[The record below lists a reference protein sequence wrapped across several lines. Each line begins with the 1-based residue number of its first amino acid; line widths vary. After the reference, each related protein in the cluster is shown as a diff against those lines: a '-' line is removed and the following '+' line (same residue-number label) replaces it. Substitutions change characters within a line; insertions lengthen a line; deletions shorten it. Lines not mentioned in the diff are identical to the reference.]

1 MAGSRGSAPCG
12 VWGSAPTKGSTMN
25 HTKLKPYLTP
35 LGAFGLALGCAV
47 GWGAFVMPATVFLP
61 MGGPLGVAL
70 GMGLGG
76 VVMLIIGYN
85 YHYMMNRHKDSG
97 GTYAFSKFAF
107 GYDHGFIASWFLLLV
122 FIAITLANVTALAL
136 IFRNLAGSFLQVGYL
151 YTIAGFDVYLG
162 EILAEILAMA
172 VFSKLAARRKVL
184 AVKIQT
190 VMAIFM
196 LFGITVG
203 LVAAVNES
211 GIELFT
217 QTPHF
222 AIDKPIPI
230 GILGIVALAPW
241 AFAGFESIS
250 NSTEEFKFD
259 VSKSFKVMA
268 AAVVA
273 AIFAYVALSFVA
285 ISAIPYAYGSWLSYL
300 NNLDGMR
307 GLYALPIFH
316 AVDKHLGSGG
326 LILLGVTLF
335 CGAMTGLLGNTIAAS
350 RLLYAMARDNLLP
363 KRFMHLTNEGAPNIT
378 ILMILLVSVPVL
390 FLGRS
395 AISWII
401 DVNSIGAT
409 IAYAYTSAAA
419 YATAKRENNKAV
431 KITGGVGFLISAFFF
446 LYFMVPWS
454 SSIANLAPESY
465 LIIIAWSIV
474 GFAFFR
480 YIYKRDMARRFGKST
495 VVWIILLSMIFFTSL
510 LWMRE
515 SIKTTIH
522 ETLVVLNDHHIKELK
537 ERGINMNKLL
547 EHEHKVF
554 LQNNLDRM
562 EHSLSFHNIVQL
574 IIMIMSLYIMFTIY
588 NMMMAREKSVEI
600 EKTLMEKEAVSKST
614 FFFNMSHD
622 IRTPMNAI
630 VGYVNLM
637 KKEEISDKTADYL
650 NKIEMASDH
659 LLSLINDILELSRIE
674 NGKFNLEIED
684 TNIKDTVLSMKDLFI
699 NQMEEK
705 GLKFEIKIDIR
716 QEWVEAD
723 AKGISR
729 VLLNLI
735 GNAYKFT
742 EKGFVR
748 VTMRE
753 LEKDEYEARTRLL
766 SGRKSDETELKENLA
781 YYEIRVI
788 DSGIGMSDAFAA
800 TVFEAYSRERSA
812 SEIQGTGLGMSI
824 TKSVIDLMGGSIR
837 VESKKGKGSAFIIN
851 LAFPIA
857 QNPHES
863 ETVEEFDET
872 RNEVDLSNLHVLLV
886 EDVEMNREIA
896 AMILSEYGMKVD
908 FAENGKIALEKV
920 ILSENAPYDLILMDI
935 QMPIMNGYDSTKA
948 IRRLKDER
956 LNSIPI
962 IAMTANAF
970 QEDVENAKKAGM
982 NMHVAKPLDVPKLM
996 EAIKSVVKK

>member
-1 MAGSRGSAPCG
+1 
-12 VWGSAPTKGSTMN
+12 MN

-47 GWGAFVMPATVFLP
+47 GWGAFIMPATVFLP
-61 MGGPLGVAL
+61 IGGPLGVAL

-76 VVMLIIGYN
+76 VVMLLIGYN

-136 IFRNLAGSFLQVGYL
+136 IFRNLAGDFLKVGYL
-151 YTIAGFDVYLG
+151 YTIVGFDVYFG
-162 EILAEILAMA
+162 EILAEILAMV
-172 VFSKLAARRKVL
+172 VFSRIASRHKAL

-190 VMAIFM
+190 IMAVFM

-203 LVAAVNES
+203 LIAAVNVN
-211 GIELFT
+211 GMELFT

-222 AIDKPIPI
+222 AINKPVAVS
-230 GILGIVALAPW
+230 ILGIVALAPW

-259 VSKSFKVMA
+259 VAKSFKIMA
-268 AAVVA
+268 AAIVA

-285 ISAIPYAYGSWLSYL
+285 ISATPYAYGSWLAYI
-300 NNLDGMR
+300 NNLDGMH
-307 GLYALPIFH
+307 GLYALPVFH
-316 AVDKHLGSGG
+316 AVDKYLGTQG
-326 LILLGVTLF
+326 LVLLGVTLF
-335 CGAMTGLLGNTIAAS
+335 CGVVTGLLGNTIAAS

-363 KRFMHLTNEGAPNIT
+363 KRFMHLTSDGVPNLT
-378 ILMILLVSVPVL
+378 VLMILLVSIPVL

-419 YATAKRENNKAV
+419 YATAERDGNKLV
-431 KITGGVGFLISAFFF
+431 KLTGGVGFLISAFFF
-446 LYFMVPWS
+446 LYFVVPWS
-454 SSIANLAPESY
+454 SSIANLATESY

-480 YIYKRDMARRFGKST
+480 YIYQRDMARRFGKST

-515 SIKTTIH
+515 SIKATIH

-537 ERGINMNKLL
+537 ERGIHMNQLL
-547 EHEHKVF
+547 EKEHKIF
-554 LQNNLDRM
+554 LQENLDRM
-562 EHSLSFHNIVQL
+562 EGSLSFHNIVQL

-637 KKEEISDKTADYL
+637 KKEEISGKTADYL

-684 TNIKDTVLSMKDLFI
+684 INIKDTVVSMKDLFI

-705 GLKFEIKIDIR
+705 GLKFEIKIDIKN
-716 QEWVEAD
+716 EWVEAD

-742 EKGFVR
+742 ETGFVR

-753 LEKDEYEARTRLL
+753 LEKEEYEARTRIL
-766 SGRKSDETELKENLA
+766 SGKTSDESELKENLA

-788 DSGIGMSDAFAA
+788 DSGVGMSDAFAA
-800 TVFEAYSRERSA
+800 TVFEAYARERSA

-824 TKSVIDLMGGSIR
+824 TKSVIELMGGSIR

-851 LAFPIA
+851 LALPIVK
-857 QNPHES
+857 NPPKAENVEKIS
-863 ETVEEFDET
+863 ETEQ
-872 RNEVDLSNLHVLLV
+872 EVDFNNLHVLLV
-886 EDVEMNREIA
+886 EDMEMNREIA

-908 FAENGKIALEKV
+908 FAQNGKIALEKV

-935 QMPIMNGYDSTKA
+935 QMPIMNGYDCAKA
-948 IRRLKDER
+948 IRRLNDER

-996 EAIKSVVKK
+996 EAIKSVVK